1 MFQSSPDPKAGRYQR
16 TITFECRLLLFQSSP
31 DPKAGR
37 YRHPPHNAGW
47 QHSSNPH
54 PTRRPGATGHHG
66 AVSAAVGSSNPHPTR
81 RPGATFALGVLCVFV
96 NGSNPH
102 PTRRPGATWCFCHSL
117 FTKVFQSS
125 PDPKAGRYKFTRH
138 NLNWFTV
145 FQSSPD
151 PKAGRYTE
159 IFSDQYSS
167 RMFQSSPDPK
177 AGRYAASA
185 ASFSSMACSNP
196 HPTRRPGATTDSG
209 TAPSRALL
217 VPILNPTRRPGP
229 ATSIK
234 VLTSSPSLG
243 SNPHPTRRPGATGQP
258 RAAVEASK
266 RPFIQ
271 SSPDPK
277 AGRLLISYRQC
288 QASNLCS
295 SNPHPTPKAGRY
307 LLLLPTDRNHYEA
320 GSNPHPTRRPGATA
334 NHSKPLRG
342 KHFSHRLREGWFLAG
357 RTEALPFFL
366 K

>member
-217 VPILNPTRRPGP
+217 VPILTRPEGRALRQYIPFGPGHRTVPILTRPEGR
-229 ATSIK
+229 ALQK
-234 VLTSSPSLG
+234 F
-243 SNPHPTRRPGATGQP
+243 QP
-258 RAAVEASK
+258 LLCQLSR
-266 RPFIQ
+266 FQ

-277 AGRLLISYRQC
+277 AGRYSPVALSAPSAGLFQ
-288 QASNLCS
+288 S
-295 SNPHPTPKAGRY
+295 SPDPKAGRY
-307 LLLLPTDRNHYEA
+307 AVRSAFPTA
-320 GSNPHPTRRPGATA
+320 QVFVPILTRPEGRA
-334 NHSKPLRG
+334 LRQ
-342 KHFSHRLREGWFLAG
+342 S
-357 RTEALPFFL
+357 
-366 K
+366 